1 MSQENVDFV
10 QGLFSEAFH
19 DVDKDELLAALPQLV
34 ENACDPEIEWI
45 EDPGRADART
55 YRGHEGVIESWR
67 LWLENFDEY
76 GSELEEVRDCGD
88 RVLVT
93 LCEEGRGRASGA
105 TVSARNYIVMTF
117 RDGKVL
123 RYQEFYD
130 QGMALEAA
138 GLSE

>member
-10 QGLFSEAFH
+10 RGLFSAVP
-19 DVDKDELLAALPQLV
+19 DMDKDEFLAALPQLV

-45 EDPGRADART
+45 EDPSRADARS

-67 LWLENFDEY
+67 EWLENFDEY

-88 RVLVT
+88 RVLAAVR
-93 LCEEGRGRASGA
+93 EEGRGRASGA

-130 QGMALEAA
+130 QAMALEAA
-138 GLSE
+138 GLRE

>member
-10 QGLFSEAFH
+10 RGLFAAAVA
-19 DVDKDELLAALPQLV
+19 DADKEELLAALPQLV
-34 ENACDPEIEWI
+34 EGACDPEIEWI

-55 YRGHEGVIESWR
+55 YRGHQGVIESWR
-67 LWLENFDEY
+67 QWLENFDEY

-88 RVLVT
+88 KVLATVR
-93 LCEEGRGRASGA
+93 EEGRGRASGA
-105 TVSARNYIVMTF
+105 TVSARNHIVMTF

-130 QGMALEAA
+130 QAMALEAA
-138 GLSE
+138 SC